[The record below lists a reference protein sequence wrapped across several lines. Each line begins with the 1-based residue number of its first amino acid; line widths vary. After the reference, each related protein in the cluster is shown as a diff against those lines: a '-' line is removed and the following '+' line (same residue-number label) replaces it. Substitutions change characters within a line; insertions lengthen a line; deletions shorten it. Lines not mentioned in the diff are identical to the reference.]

1 MQGTSTTTLGGAPV
15 TLDMMKDKDEQK
27 WYEELAR
34 ELGRVLQGSPKGLM
48 SARRRG
54 IVALDEVWGGW
65 NRVRGIGQFF
75 LSSIPLPSLFV
86 IYYTDKNQKLYFIL

>member
-1 MQGTSTTTLGGAPV
+1 
-15 TLDMMKDKDEQK
+15 MMKDKDEQK

-34 ELGRVLQGSPKGLM
+34 ELARVLQGSPKGLM

-65 NRVRGIGQFF
+65 NRVRGIGELSPFIP
-75 LSSIPLPSLFV
+75 LSSLFLCSLLAFRV
-86 IYYTDKNQKLYFIL
+86 MCVYTD